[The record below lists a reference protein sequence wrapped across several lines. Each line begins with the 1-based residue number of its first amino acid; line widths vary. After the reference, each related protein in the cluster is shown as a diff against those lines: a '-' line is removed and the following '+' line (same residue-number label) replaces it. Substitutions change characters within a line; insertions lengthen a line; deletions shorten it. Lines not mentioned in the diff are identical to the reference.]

1 MAALTREDLRQSLRR
16 HEIKPVYVL
25 FGAETYLRDLAL
37 KTICDRSFAAGELRD
52 FNETEFSLNTDGN
65 LAAALAAA
73 EQLPMMASRRVIR
86 ICDVR
91 VSSTGMR
98 DTLREDDEAALSAYL
113 KRPAESSVVIFI
125 AEEFDKRRKIAKL
138 LIDNSAAVDFT
149 ELKDDDLRKWA
160 LGKIKDLECE
170 LDERALRLL
179 IGLVGPDV
187 RRLTVEI
194 EKLATAALPDKV
206 ISAELVEQ
214 LVAYSREIS
223 NFDLT
228 DHLFS
233 GRKTEALKV
242 LKKILDDGGEP
253 VALVGLISY
262 NVRRLLMAKTAM
274 SQGLDRG
281 EVARI
286 AKLRYSDQEQFLATA
301 RRTDERTLVRAIQ
314 RLAET
319 DLAIKTS
326 IGGSAPVGSRL
337 QIEMLVAE
345 LVMSGG

>member
-1 MAALTREDLRQSLRR
+1 MAILTKDELRTRLGRR
-16 HEIKPVYVL
+16 QLEPVYAL

-37 KTICDRSFAAGELRD
+37 KTICDRSFSASELRD

-73 EQLPMMASRRVIR
+73 EQLPMMSNRRVVR

-98 DTLREDDEAALSAYL
+98 DTLREDDEAALTAYL
-113 KRPAESSVVIFI
+113 KRPAEFSVVIFI
-125 AEEFDKRRKIAKL
+125 ADEFDKRRKIAKL
-138 LIDNSAAVDFT
+138 LIENSAVVDFV
-149 ELKDDDLRKWA
+149 ELKDDELTKWA
-160 LGKIKDLECE
+160 RDRIKLAGCE

-179 IGLVGPDV
+179 IALVGPDV
-187 RRLTVEI
+187 RRLTIEI
-194 EKLATAALPDKV
+194 EKLSTAALPDK
-206 ISAELVEQ
+206 IICAELIEQ
-214 LVAYSREIS
+214 LVANSREIS

-228 DHLFS
+228 DHLFA
-233 GRKTEALKV
+233 GRKREALKV

-301 RRTDERTLVRAIQ
+301 RRAEPGKLEHAIQ
-314 RLAET
+314 LLAKT

-326 IGGSAPVGSRL
+326 IGGGGPLGSRM

-345 LVMSGG
+345 LASLN